1 MSYGLIDLDGVLL
14 DTEPLHERALRQTAL
29 QFGISPENLDLAS
42 FKGIPDV
49 VGSLQLA
56 AQCDPPGD
64 PNAIL
69 LQRQANFAALFD
81 EAELFDG
88 VEALLQTLRDRGY
101 RLALVTSALRV
112 NQERVFEKFALAPF
126 FDVVITAEDITHG
139 KPHPEPYMKA
149 AARLNTT
156 PLETFALE
164 DSLAGIESA
173 KSAGCLAIAVTHTFT
188 AEALLAAGADIV
200 APNLP
205 ALARMAGVLV

>member
-1 MSYGLIDLDGVLL
+1 MLFRSK
-14 DTEPLHERALRQTAL
+14 
-29 QFGISPENLDLAS
+29 LDLAS
-42 FKGIPDV
+42 FKGIPDI

-56 AQCDPPGD
+56 ALCEPPGD

-69 LQRQANFAALFD
+69 LQRQANYAALFD

-112 NQERVFEKFALAPF
+112 NQERVFDKFGLGPF

-156 PLETFALE
+156 PLESFAIE

-173 KSAGCLAIAVTHTFT
+173 KSAGCLAVGVTHTFS
-188 AEALLAAGADIV
+188 AEALLAAGADLV